1 MEINI
6 TDYLSKEE
14 IKQIASDEVRKYV
27 REVIG
32 SSQSDNHHGK
42 EWSFVQKLAKDLA
55 KEGCQELIPNFEEL
69 INEHIIQEVK
79 TIKLSDLFWN
89 TMGWR
94 SEGNKIIN
102 RVLARNEELIEAK
115 VKKIFEV

>member
-14 IKQIASDEVRKYV
+14 IKQIACDEVRKYI
-27 REVIG
+27 RDVIG
-32 SSQSDNHHGK
+32 SQSDDDHNK
-42 EWSFVQKLAKDLA
+42 EWSFIRKLAKDLA

-69 INEHIIQEVK
+69 INEHITQEVK

-102 RVLARNEELIEAK
+102 KVLARNEELIEAK